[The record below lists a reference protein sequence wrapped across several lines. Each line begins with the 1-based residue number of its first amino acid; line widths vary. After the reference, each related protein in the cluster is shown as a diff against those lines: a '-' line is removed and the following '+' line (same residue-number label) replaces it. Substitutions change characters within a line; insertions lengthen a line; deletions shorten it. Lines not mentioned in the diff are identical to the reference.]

1 MTIRSRPQNRDRGP
15 LLALLT
21 ANVISQIGNTMA
33 MLAIPWF
40 VLTTTGSAS
49 STAITVAVGTFP
61 VVISGVFGGA
71 IVDRLGYISSS
82 IISDLASGTTV
93 VLIPLLHQTI
103 GIDFWQL
110 LVLVFLGALLDAP
123 GNSARRSLYPELVSW
138 AGITLER
145 ANAGYAVSNRLASML
160 AAPAGGIIIAAFGAT
175 NLLYLDAA
183 TFFISAGI
191 VTTRVPSALG
201 GGATEASPGFRRY
214 LDDLREGFAF
224 LHRDRIVFW
233 MTMSFAVGS
242 LLAEPIYGV
251 ILPVYTQE
259 RYGDAVNLGLIFGA
273 LAVGS
278 LIGNVIFATLS
289 NRISRRRLLLGGFL
303 TRGLAF
309 TVLIFVPPWWVIALA
324 IFIGAVALEPVNPLS
339 MTMMQER
346 VPAGMRGRAFSAVSA
361 IQACA
366 LSTGLLVYGFVLDG
380 IGISATLAVFVI
392 VNIAFPVW
400 MCLLPALRSID
411 DPLERRPI
419 QDPVS
424 AAHLI
429 STENPSKS

>member
-1 MTIRSRPQNRDRGP
+1 MTDRTGPHAQSEPRTDDRGP
-15 LLALLT
+15 LYALLT
-21 ANVISQIGNTMA
+21 ANVVSQMGNTMA

-49 STAITVAVGTFP
+49 STAVTVAVGTLP
-61 VVISGVFGGA
+61 IVISGVFGGA
-71 IVDRLGYISSS
+71 IVDRFGYKPSSV
-82 IISDLASGTTV
+82 ISDLASGLAV

-103 GIDFWQL
+103 GIAFWQL

-123 GNSARRSLYPELVSW
+123 GNSARRSLYPELVER
-138 AGITLER
+138 AGTTLER
-145 ANAGYAVSNRLASML
+145 GNAAFSMSSRLASML
-160 AAPAGGIIIAAFGAT
+160 AAPAGGLIIAALGAT

-183 TFFISAGI
+183 TFFISAAI
-191 VTTRVPSALG
+191 VATRIPTAVIERAEGGSHGLRQYLG
-201 GGATEASPGFRRY
+201 
-214 LDDLREGFAF
+214 DVREGFAF
-224 LHRDRIVFW
+224 LHRDRLVFW
-233 MTMSFAVGS
+233 MVMSFATGS

-278 LIGNVIFATLS
+278 LIGNVIYATLS
-289 NRISRRRLLLGGFL
+289 NRISRRQMLLGGFL

-309 TVLIFVPPWWVIALA
+309 SVLIFVPPWWVIALA

-366 LSTGLLVYGFVLDG
+366 LPIGLLVYGSLLDG
-380 IGISATLAVFVI
+380 IGTSATLALFVI
-392 VNIAFPVW
+392 VNLAFPVW

-411 DPLERRPI
+411 EPLGRSLQGTAEPLTG
-419 QDPVS
+419 Q
-424 AAHLI
+424 
-429 STENPSKS
+429 